1 MFIVFLF
8 YCVFVLLNVCKKFFA
23 NYSFIQKL
31 IKLFFIYDDET
42 KNQMNGILDKQRIN
56 SSNLQ
61 LSDIDEKEQGAQ
73 GFVQKC
79 VWKNKSAVMKTSNH
93 IDFVIELE
101 EEVWQNLKRLNSIHY
116 CKVLAKTPVSPGER
130 RFCLFF
136 EEIKH
141 NETEISL
148 HYKKKIQKTSRNDSL
163 AQLIYDAKHK
173 PYALINCIN
182 QTLAA
187 IAMFETLGITHYD
200 LHADN
205 VMITNTEYDVHV
217 YKLNKNIVSIKTYG
231 ISPVIIDF
239 GMAYLP
245 NNRYNATCMF
255 SNSGFTTFIPD
266 QLVDARLLLTTA
278 IKDLVYSIKNL
289 KKTTISFPTATKIR
303 RAHSGSVSL
312 TSNSSKVS
320 LGSSGTKSSDIVN
333 LVERYIKKIKLMFVP
348 LKLQDNGWFHDNCFS
363 NIIDDIVNSVP
374 KILLKRKSG
383 IFKKNNFEWTLELM
397 QHEITLPLKLDGKST
412 VGSFNEAILLFASE
426 WVFVEQ
432 IIRNTKEEQ
441 LFLKE
446 LVSMDEEIKSFTKM
460 RHRYPKIQN
469 LNRLKNTI
477 KNASIIFKEI
487 LIDKKMKIE
496 TKKKNM
502 YSKLSF
508 QTTEDILTSLPKPP
522 IKYEDGMKL
531 HFIDISK
538 THANSFTTTID
549 DAMARNLNNN
559 EQEELVKFFI

>member
-1 MFIVFLF
+1 MFL
-8 YCVFVLLNVCKKFFA
+8 
-23 NYSFIQKL
+23 
-31 IKLFFIYDDET
+31 IYDDGT
-42 KNQMNGILDKQRIN
+42 KNQMNGILNKQRIN

-79 VWKNKSAVMKTSNH
+79 VWENKSAVMKTSNH

-101 EEVWQNLKRLNSIHY
+101 EEVWQNLKIFDNIHF
-116 CKVLAKTPVSPGER
+116 CKVLAKMPVSPGEK
-130 RFCLFF
+130 RFRLFF

-141 NETEISL
+141 NETDKSL
-148 HYKKKIQKTSRNDSL
+148 CHKKKIQKTSRNDSL

-173 PYALINCIN
+173 PFALINCIN

-187 IAMFETLGITHYD
+187 ITMFETVGITHYD

-205 VMITNTEYDVHV
+205 VMIRNTDYDVHV
-217 YKLNKNIVSIKTYG
+217 YKLNKSIVSIKTYG

-239 GMAYLP
+239 GMAYVP

-289 KKTTISFPTATKIR
+289 KTISLPTTTKIR
-303 RAHSGSVSL
+303 TARPVS
-312 TSNSSKVS
+312 SAAKIFKHDSKISS
-320 LGSSGTKSSDIVN
+320 GSSGTKSSDIVN
-333 LVERYIKKIKLMFVP
+333 LVERYIKKIKLMFIP

-363 NIIDDIVNSVP
+363 NIIDDIVDSVP

-397 QHEITLPLKLDGKST
+397 QHEIALPLKLDGKRSLH
-412 VGSFNEAILLFASE
+412 SFNEAILLFASE

-446 LVSMDEEIKSFTKM
+446 LVSMDDDTDIKSFTKI

-469 LNRLKNTI
+469 LKRLKSTI
-477 KNASIIFKEI
+477 KNASMIFKEI
-487 LIDKKMKIE
+487 LIDKKLKIE
-496 TKKKNM
+496 TKKNKM
-502 YSKLSF
+502 YSKLPF

-522 IKYEDGMKL
+522 IKYEEGMKL

-538 THANSFTTTID
+538 ANSFTTTID
-549 DAMARNLNNN
+549 DMMAENLNNN
-559 EQEELVKFFI
+559 EQEELTKYFQKNLM